1 VTLNQADQSAKGNS
15 VMSISATMVKELR
28 SKTGAG
34 ILDCRKALSE
44 NEGDLEKAVDW
55 LRAKGAAKAAK
66 KAGRIATEGLVQSYI
81 HGGGRLGV
89 LIEVN
94 CETDFVARG
103 DEFSAFVHDVSMHI
117 AATNPS
123 WVSRADVP
131 EDVLDREK
139 KVFIQQALEAGKP
152 EAIAEKMVTGKLNKF
167 FKENCLF
174 EQSFVKDEDKTIE
187 QLQVEFIASSGEN
200 VKVRR
205 FVRWELGEGLEK
217 KVDDFAAEVAAM
229 AQA

>member
-1 VTLNQADQSAKGNS
+1 
-15 VMSISATMVKELR
+15 MSISATMVKELR
-28 SKTGAG
+28 TKTGAG

-55 LRAKGAAKAAK
+55 LRARGAAKAAK
-66 KAGRIATEGLVQSYI
+66 KAGRAATEGLVQAYI
-81 HGGGRLGV
+81 HGGGKLGV
-89 LIEVN
+89 LVEVN

-103 DEFSAFVHDVSMHI
+103 DEFQAFVHDVSMHI
-117 AATNPS
+117 AAASPA
-123 WVSRADVP
+123 WVSRDDVPADVV
-131 EDVLDREK
+131 EREK
-139 KVFIQQALEAGKP
+139 AVFIQQAMEAGKP
-152 EAIAEKMVTGKLNKF
+152 QEIAEKMVTGKLNKF

-187 QLQVEFIASSGEN
+187 QLQTEFVATSGEN

>member
-1 VTLNQADQSAKGNS
+1 
-15 VMSISATMVKELR
+15 MSISATMVKELR
-28 SKTGAG
+28 TKTGAG
-34 ILDCRKALSE
+34 FLDCRKALSE

-66 KAGRIATEGLVQSYI
+66 KAGRIATEGLVQAYI

-103 DEFSAFVHDVSMHI
+103 DEFGTFVHDVSMHI

-131 EDVLDREK
+131 EDVVDREK
-139 KVFIQQALEAGKP
+139 KIFIQQALEAGKP

-174 EQSFVKDEDKTIE
+174 EQAFVKDEDKTIE
-187 QLQVEFIASSGEN
+187 QLQVEFITSSGEN

>member
-1 VTLNQADQSAKGNS
+1 
-15 VMSISATMVKELR
+15 M
-28 SKTGAG
+28 
-34 ILDCRKALSE
+34 
-44 NEGDLEKAVDW
+44 DW

-66 KAGRIATEGLVQSYI
+66 KAGRAATEGLVNAYI
-81 HGGGRLGV
+81 HGGGKLGV
-89 LIEVN
+89 LVEVN

-103 DEFSAFVHDVSMHI
+103 DEFNAFVHDVSMHI

-123 WVSRADVP
+123 WVSRDEVPQDVI
-131 EDVLDREK
+131 EREK

-152 EAIAEKMVTGKLNKF
+152 EHIAEKMVEGKIKKF
-167 FKENCLF
+167 YKENCLF
-174 EQSFVKDEDKTIE
+174 EQAFVKDEDKTIE
-187 QLQVEFIASSGEN
+187 QLQTEFVAASGEN